1 MAVIARSRNRT
12 GFTIIEMVIVML
24 LAGVMAAVVLPRAMR
39 TTPQQEVQRTA
50 RQLMRDLESARM
62 RAIAAKRVV
71 RMSFYNSEDFY
82 AAFQDTTPELS
93 GIIAETE
100 SASRAARFLS
110 RASNAGIPGVEL
122 PANVTFGCGT
132 ATLGPLGTPPSDPID
147 FQDDRIEFDA
157 RGMVRPVG
165 GVRKGGTIFITHRE
179 DPSVISAVTV
189 SGSGAVRTWH
199 YQSGKWR

>member
-1 MAVIARSRNRT
+1 MAVIARPRNRT

-71 RMSFYNSEDFY
+71 RVSFYISESFY
-82 AAFQDTTPELS
+82 AAFQDTTPEMS
-93 GIIAETE
+93 GIITETE
-100 SASRAARFLS
+100 SESRAARFLS
-110 RASNAGIPGVEL
+110 RGSNAGIPGVEL
-122 PANVTFGCGT
+122 PANVTFGGGA

-147 FQDDRIEFDA
+147 LQNDRVEFDA

-165 GVRKGGTIFITHRE
+165 GVRKGGTLFITHTD

-199 YQSGKWR
+199 YQSGQWR